1 MTGLHPSLQARDIVT
16 AIQVVEGT
24 FPSTETEQLAAWQL
38 LIDSGIAWQLQGT
51 YARGAQALIEQGLVE
66 AHVKA

>member
-1 MTGLHPSLQARDIVT
+1 MTDLHPSLQTRDFVR
-16 AIQVVEGT
+16 AIQILEGA
-24 FPSTETEQLAAWQL
+24 FPSDEQEQLDAWQL